1 MDADR
6 NSKISTPI
14 IMIWTNKNS
23 PIVGGG
29 ETSNE
34 GLELTEEEKKTKKKD
49 NEEDE
54 EIDQNIQTI
63 AVEGDLSPR
72 QLSNLKSGAK
82 KNHLVVPLQVRTRS
96 SKDSS
101 KGLSQ

>member
-34 GLELTEEEKKTKKKD
+34 GLELTEEEKKTKKKK
-49 NEEDE
+49 
-54 EIDQNIQTI
+54 TM
-63 AVEGDLSPR
+63 R
-72 QLSNLKSGAK
+72 KMK
-82 KNHLVVPLQVRTRS
+82 KLIKIFKLLQ
-96 SKDSS
+96 
-101 KGLSQ
+101 

>member
-34 GLELTEEEKKTKKKD
+34 GLELTEEEKKTKKKK
-49 NEEDE
+49 
-54 EIDQNIQTI
+54 
-63 AVEGDLSPR
+63 R
-72 QLSNLKSGAK
+72 Q
-82 KNHLVVPLQVRTRS
+82 
-96 SKDSS
+96 
-101 KGLSQ
+101 